1 VHDIRANIGVN
12 SIILQIIIFGVLK
25 ILLLKI
31 KKINVKIEDFKKILH

>member
-1 VHDIRANIGVN
+1 MHDIRANIGVN